1 MQGTKDGTSAQ
12 VISAPIMQFTVE
24 TAGWTNE
31 KRKPDSKIAKG
42 YHYLRFLKIL
52 HYMLDRSVFKIQVL
66 TIVDMCKMCP
76 HITISRDFNLY
87 K

>member
-31 KRKPDSKIAKG
+31 KRKPDSKGIPLLKVSENIA
-42 YHYLRFLKIL
+42 L
-52 HYMLDRSVFKIQVL
+52 HVR
-66 TIVDMCKMCP
+66 
-76 HITISRDFNLY
+76 
-87 K
+87 